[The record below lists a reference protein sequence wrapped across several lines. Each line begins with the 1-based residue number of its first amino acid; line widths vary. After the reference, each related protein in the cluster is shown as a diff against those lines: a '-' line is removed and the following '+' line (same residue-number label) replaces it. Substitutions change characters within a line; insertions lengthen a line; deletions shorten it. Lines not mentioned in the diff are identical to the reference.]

1 MQNFVVKMSFIF
13 MTIKNNFHINGF
25 ALSLTLEQ
33 RLEAT
38 RQWPFTI
45 KRKTRTPIPPP
56 AVLVCL
62 DELRDLAL
70 EYALPSSTLAPF
82 T

>member
-1 MQNFVVKMSFIF
+1 
-13 MTIKNNFHINGF
+13 MTIKNNFHINSF
-25 ALSLTLEQ
+25 ALSLTLEH
-33 RLEAT
+33 RLEKT
-38 RQWPFTI
+38 QKWPFTL
-45 KRKTRTPIPPP
+45 KTKTRTPIPPP

-62 DELRDLAL
+62 DELRDLDL